1 MAGAAPKDYKNA
13 SILSNFEPVALWPRH
28 LCSIMDG
35 SSGGERSNMNRHI
48 WLTISFTLVSSVWMG
63 RSVNAAED
71 RIGRAA
77 VVRND
82 VSQIEPKIIRIS
94 PGDLIFHDEVVRTA
108 SDSDAKFVLED
119 DTNLSLGP
127 GSTLKLDKAVFS
139 GAKNAGDISIKLT
152 KGAFRFITGHSPK
165 ESYAINTPLATIG
178 VRGTTLDFLIE
189 DTKNTVVLQKGEAEI
204 CTNGRCVQLMRGGQA
219 AVITASNGTTDINL
233 LDSPPWTFASASSC
247 GGSLCVQTTFAAAG
261 SAPGSSGSGVGVGGG
276 TGGLSPPG
284 TGGNSGGLEHIGSSS
299 NGVPTNSQSSFTGGG
314 TTSAS
319 QSAGQSTSPSH

>member
-1 MAGAAPKDYKNA
+1 
-13 SILSNFEPVALWPRH
+13 
-28 LCSIMDG
+28 
-35 SSGGERSNMNRHI
+35 
-48 WLTISFTLVSSVWMG
+48 MG

-189 DTKNTVVLQKGEAEI
+189 DNKNTVVLQNGEARI
-204 CTNGRCVQLMRGGQA
+204 CTDGRCVELLRGGQA
-219 AVITASNGTTDINL
+219 AVITASNGNKEINL
-233 LDSPPWTFASASSC
+233 LDSPPWTFAESAAC
-247 GGSLCVQTTFAAAG
+247 GGSLCVPTTFASAASG
-261 SAPGSSGSGVGVGGG
+261 LGSSGSGVGAGGG
-276 TGGLSPPG
+276 TGGLSPQGAPS
-284 TGGNSGGLEHIGSSS
+284 GNSGGPERIGNSS
-299 NGVPTNSQSSFTGGG
+299 TNSQGNPQGSFTGPSGG
-314 TTSAS
+314 AASAS
-319 QSAGQSTSPSH
+319 SFSQSPSR